1 MLVEKGEGVDSS
13 ILRMQGKTMENP
25 GILISWMY
33 EAITNLSASLFDP
46 AYGGVLFAVFVLVI
60 LYSMVSSINRL
71 KRQIASAS
79 SELSAIRSTLKKIE
93 SSLGR
98 IEAKRPPGDRE
109 EKDIRDLRFE

>member
-46 AYGGVLFAVFVLVI
+46 TDGGVLFAVFVLVI

>member
-1 MLVEKGEGVDSS
+1 
-13 ILRMQGKTMENP
+13 METP
-25 GILISWMY
+25 GMLISWMV
-33 EAITNLSASLFDP
+33 EAITDRSPSLFEP
-46 AYGGVLFAVFVLVI
+46 NYGGVLFAVFVLVI
-60 LYSMVSSINRL
+60 LFSMVSSINRL

-109 EKDIRDLRFE
+109 EKDIRDIRFE